1 MNTNCKNCGAPL
13 SGGKCDYCG
22 TEYGAKA
29 PELTVMSEGVTI
41 YCEDSPGGQ
50 TVVIRSDKDRER
62 IFIPAYRIADFFGI

>member
-1 MNTNCKNCGAPL
+1 
-13 SGGKCDYCG
+13 
-22 TEYGAKA
+22 
-29 PELTVMSEGVTI
+29 MSEGVTL